1 MKNDTSS
8 KIIPFYGGIK
18 PELFEIERRC
28 MDRKGK
34 VIKYLDE
41 RLPDGLVLD
50 VGAGNGFTAEKL
62 IREGRL
68 VIPMEP
74 DEKMIDC
81 SKNLIWSNG
90 VAQSIPFH
98 TNTFDA
104 MYSTWAFFF
113 DGIKDID
120 KGISEVER
128 VVKDGGRIIIIDNY
142 GDDEFCSYSPN
153 DITSSVDPWSERGF
167 EYEVIHTEFI
177 FDDVQEAKELLT
189 FYFGEQ
195 GKQVSKTVLEYK
207 VVAYTKVLNKT
218 KR

>member
-1 MKNDTSS
+1 MKNDSSS

-18 PELFEIERRC
+18 PKLFEIERRC

-34 VIKYLDE
+34 VIEYLDE

-62 IREGRL
+62 SREGRL
-68 VIPMEP
+68 VLPMEP
-74 DEKMIDC
+74 DEKMIDR
-81 SKNLIWSNG
+81 SKNLIWCNG

-98 TNTFDA
+98 ANTFDA

-120 KGISEVER
+120 EGLSEVER
-128 VVKDGGRIIIIDNY
+128 VVKDGGRIVIVDNY

-153 DITSSVDPWSERGF
+153 DITSSVDPWVQRGY

-177 FDDVQEAKELLT
+177 FDHVREAKELLT

-195 GKQVSKTVLEYK
+195 GNQVNTTTLEYK
-207 VVAYTKVLNKT
+207 VVAYTKVLSKSD
-218 KR
+218 R